1 MATVFLYQFRLNLKK
16 LTAMKLFFVLSTC
29 LLCISASA
37 QTTIVSKTAGLLEFV
52 ELEYGIGQKVD
63 GIIVNDKNSPTGTRG
78 WLEDYVI
85 TKVTDSVPMVRKANF
100 GTVYMVKA
108 KDTVDIDVQIEWIYP
123 EKITNEKGE
132 KFKSIKYTTQRPT
145 NIPSGSSYNL
155 DEPYEMVKGKW
166 TMNLYVENKKM
177 YTRSFV
183 LY

>member
-1 MATVFLYQFRLNLKK
+1 
-16 LTAMKLFFVLSTC
+16 MKILIVLSTF
-29 LLCISASA
+29 IIWFSASA
-37 QTTIVSKTAGLLEFV
+37 QIMVASKTAGRLEFV

-63 GIIVNDKNSPTGTRG
+63 GTTVQDKNSPTGTRG
-78 WLEDYVI
+78 WLEDYMI
-85 TKVTDSVPMVRKANF
+85 TKTTDSVKMVPKANF
-100 GTVYMVKA
+100 GVVYMVKA
-108 KDTVDIDVQIEWIYP
+108 KDTVDIDVQIEWVYP

-166 TMNLYVENKKM
+166 TINLYVENKKVH
-177 YTRSFV
+177 TRNFI

>member
-1 MATVFLYQFRLNLKK
+1 
-16 LTAMKLFFVLSTC
+16 MKGLFVLSTFLIC
-29 LLCISASA
+29 FSASA
-37 QTTIVSKTAGLLEFV
+37 QITVASKTAGRLEFV

-63 GIIVNDKNSPTGTRG
+63 GTTVQDKNSPTGTRG
-78 WLEDYVI
+78 WLEDYMI
-85 TKVTDSVPMVRKANF
+85 TKTTDSVQMVPKANF
-100 GTVYMVKA
+100 GVVYMVKA
-108 KDTVDIDVQIEWIYP
+108 KDTVDIDVQIEWVYP

-166 TMNLYVENKKM
+166 TINLYVENKKVH
-177 YTRSFV
+177 TRNFI